1 MNSIITKRVIEEA
14 NYMIETNMT
23 VREISKKFNVS
34 KSTVHKDLHE
44 RLKEVNKTLYDKVD
58 KILKYHLDI
67 RHIRGG
73 ESTKKKYENIIQIK
87 ENMI

>member
-1 MNSIITKRVIEEA
+1 MNSIIHNRVIEEA
-14 NYMIETNMT
+14 NTILDTKET
-23 VREISKKFNVS
+23 VRELALRFQVS

-44 RLKEVNKTLYDKVD
+44 RLKIIDETLYNKVD

-73 ESTKKKYENIIQIK
+73 ESTKKKYRNLSKDI
-87 ENMI
+87 

>member
-73 ESTKKKYENIIQIK
+73 ESTKKKYENIIQLK